1 MASNVAWFGAGR
13 RYQWESFA
21 AWSEVSKAS

>member
-1 MASNVAWFGAGR
+1 MASTMAWFGAGR
-13 RYQWESFA
+13 RYQWECFA